1 MATYKLIKT
10 ADNSLIRLQKD
21 GSDIGLYTEVY
32 NTEVTENGWGGWKG
46 QPHQLA
52 FAMAY
57 DTCGDRQKAIDA
69 HQNIA
74 NLFAMAA
81 PLELEIPG
89 ILVESL
95 INQE

>member
-10 ADNSLIRLQKD
+10 ADNSLVRLQKD
-21 GSDIGLYTEVY
+21 GSDIGLYTEVFA
-32 NTEVTENGWGGWKG
+32 TGVTENGWGGWKG
-46 QPHQLA
+46 QPGQLA
-52 FAMAY
+52 FAMTY
-57 DTCGDRQKAIDA
+57 DTCGDKQKSID
-69 HQNIA
+69 NYEKIA

-89 ILVESL
+89 ALIESL